1 MNCNVPT
8 DICFSFTGFQARGGT
23 TDTHRDG
30 WGIAFFE
37 GKGARL
43 FLDHNPSCE
52 SPLAALVRHYPIRS
66 LNVIAHIRK
75 ATQGRISLE
84 NTHPFSRELWGR
96 YWIFAHNGNLTNY
109 EPTLDG
115 SFLPIGQTDSELAF
129 CRLLQ
134 DLRQRFPAGMP
145 PEEALHAAIDE
156 FAAQTRRFGSFN
168 FLLSNGDS
176 LFAHRT
182 TELHYIIRQAPF
194 PVAHLMDEDMT
205 VDFSEVTTPNDRVA
219 VIVTKPLT
227 DNETWHPLPVG
238 CVTRFHNGAPVE

>member
-1 MNCNVPT
+1 MDKVLVHRG
-8 DICFSFTGFQARGGT
+8 FST
-23 TDTHRDG
+23 
-30 WGIAFFE
+30 
-37 GKGARL
+37 
-43 FLDHNPSCE
+43 LD
-52 SPLAALVRHYPIRS
+52 
-66 LNVIAHIRK
+66 VIAVAFVIVTLFEVLLGGLH
-75 ATQGRISLE
+75 S
-84 NTHPFSRELWGR
+84 
-96 YWIFAHNGNLTNY
+96 YIFAHTASRIYVELGAPPPPPLT
-109 EPTLDG
+109 
-115 SFLPIGQTDSELAF
+115 
-129 CRLLQ
+129 RLLQ
-134 DLRQRFPAGMP
+134 DLRRRFPAGMP

-194 PVAHLMDEDMT
+194 PVAHLMDEDMS

-238 CVTRFHNGAPVE
+238 RVTRFHNGAPVE